1 MEKCII
7 FLLAILCSN
16 VNLFAQSEISGTVY
30 NKNNEC
36 VCSVTITLYCESN
49 SSSTYEV
56 MTDEEGYFEFKNI
69 EEGNYFLVASKDGYT
84 DSIIDNL
91 RFPAHHDK
99 VVSLSLKTK
108 YYYPLYNFCN

>member
-84 DSIIDNL
+84 CLLYTSPSPRD
-91 RFPAHHDK
+91 AT
-99 VVSLSLKTK
+99 LSRM
-108 YYYPLYNFCN
+108 PSSA